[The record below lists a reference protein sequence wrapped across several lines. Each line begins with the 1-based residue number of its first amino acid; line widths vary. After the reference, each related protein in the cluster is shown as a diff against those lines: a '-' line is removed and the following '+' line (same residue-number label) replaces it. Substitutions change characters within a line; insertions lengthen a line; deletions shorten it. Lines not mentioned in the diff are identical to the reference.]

1 MRRWLDT
8 AGRLLIVALFLI
20 IGIRNLQKFHI
31 DDHIARLTK
40 FRAPLPKVT
49 FWVGQT
55 HGIRRLRHGAVQL
68 ARRHR
73 RDAADRVH
81 GRCLRCCCC
90 ASGRCDVPPMR
101 IGMQNGMVANIA
113 RGRRAA
119 AAAAERALNRSTRAA
134 TSAPQ
139 QRARTTGRTAMIK
152 AMDRRRFLAG
162 SGAAAVTS
170 ALAKPALAQQKPLK
184 IGLMTVKTGGLAAGG
199 VHLEE
204 GITCFL
210 KDKNFTL
217 AGRKIELIVADT
229 AGVPATAKTKAV
241 ELVERDKVDLIMGP
255 LAAFEWLAIEDY
267 LGQHKMPTMGFGGA
281 EDLTQRHRNT
291 YQVRTSDSSAQCLY
305 PLADYAAKEMKLKAA
320 ITAGDDFAFGYEQ
333 VGGFQRAFEDDG
345 GKLVKK
351 LWSPFNTPDYV
362 PYLAQIDPSKAD
374 VIVMVYA
381 GANPIKFVKQYRAQG
396 LTLPLIGG
404 STVADDS
411 IMRNFGDEAI
421 GLINSIPYT
430 LDLDTAANHR
440 FIASMQKILR
450 RQRADRLLRR
460 CALCE
465 RPDSGSGAQGHRRR
479 YRTRQADRGHQ
490 GGVAHRHTARSGEI
504 RRLRQS
510 HFHGVHPQGREA
522 GRQARQ
528 CHGESLSGREPV
540 LALRSKEIP
549 RPAGVFA

>member
-1 MRRWLDT
+1 
-8 AGRLLIVALFLI
+8 
-20 IGIRNLQKFHI
+20 
-31 DDHIARLTK
+31 
-40 FRAPLPKVT
+40 
-49 FWVGQT
+49 
-55 HGIRRLRHGAVQL
+55 
-68 ARRHR
+68 
-73 RDAADRVH
+73 
-81 GRCLRCCCC
+81 
-90 ASGRCDVPPMR
+90 
-101 IGMQNGMVANIA
+101 
-113 RGRRAA
+113 
-119 AAAAERALNRSTRAA
+119 
-134 TSAPQ
+134 
-139 QRARTTGRTAMIK
+139 MIK
-152 AMDRRRFLAG
+152 AMDRRGFLAG

-440 FIASMQKILR
+440 FIASMQKYYGANVPTGFYAAALYVNGQILEAALKATGGDTEPDKLTAAIKAVSLTDTPR
-450 RQRADRLLRR
+450 GPVKFDDYGNLTFTVYIRKVEKRAGKLVNVTVKVY
-460 CALCE
+460 
-465 RPDSGSGAQGHRRR
+465 PDVSQFWHYDPKKFLAQ
-479 YRTRQADRGHQ
+479 
-490 GGVAHRHTARSGEI
+490 
-504 RRLRQS
+504 
-510 HFHGVHPQGREA
+510 
-522 GRQARQ
+522 
-528 CHGESLSGREPV
+528 PV
-540 LALRSKEIP
+540 FSRDYPPLKS
-549 RPAGVFA
+549 